1 MIRFLFVLGNFLEDP
16 SANHFCHVDIIIKDY
31 IRYLMTIFATQ
42 FQSSL
47 MAIFRVIIPGLDMI
61 STNPVPIENGATSR
75 QLILVQKS
83 GTD

>member
-1 MIRFLFVLGNFLEDP
+1 
-16 SANHFCHVDIIIKDY
+16 
-31 IRYLMTIFATQ
+31 MTIFATQ